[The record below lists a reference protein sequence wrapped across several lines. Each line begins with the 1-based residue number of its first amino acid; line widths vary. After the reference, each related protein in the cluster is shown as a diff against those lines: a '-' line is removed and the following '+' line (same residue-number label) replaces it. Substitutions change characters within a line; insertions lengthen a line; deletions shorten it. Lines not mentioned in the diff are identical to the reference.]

1 MRGRDTR
8 LSVERLILASA
19 PLLLLLI
26 ILAVVAVVEPRVVHL
41 SNLKEVVIQA
51 FPIAIL
57 ALGAMVVLLTGGID
71 LSAGF
76 GVAMVAVAM
85 VGSMGIDGNLTHGLL
100 IALCFGLAL
109 GLVNGLL
116 VGVLRI
122 PAFIATLATFT
133 AVQGVTLTRAK
144 SGTLIVSDPT
154 LLRIGTG
161 SVAGIP
167 FPIVIAAGVA
177 LVMAVLLR
185 MTRFGVRTY
194 ALGSGDPDAARLSGV
209 PVARHLVLV
218 YVVAGLLTTVTAILL
233 AGRTGIVAPNIGGV
247 SLLLDAIAAT
257 VLGGTSIFGGRG
269 TVWGTLIGAVII
281 ALITNA
287 LRVAGA
293 DASSLDLW
301 RGGIIGLALVVDAG
315 IQLLRR
321 RLEDREVSLAT
332 RGLGEDAA
340 VGAPA

>member
-1 MRGRDTR
+1 VTSAGR
-8 LSVERLILASA
+8 LSVERVVVAAA
-19 PLLLLLI
+19 PLALLLI
-26 ILAVVAVVEPRVVHL
+26 ILAVVAIVEPRVVHL

-51 FPIAIL
+51 SPIAIL

-85 VGSMGIDGNLTHGLL
+85 VGSMGLDGGLVQGL
-100 IALCFGLAL
+100 VVALCFGLGL

-116 VGVLRI
+116 VGVVRI

-133 AVQGVTLTRAK
+133 AVQGVTLLKAK

-161 SVAGIP
+161 SVAGIA
-167 FPIVIAAGVA
+167 FPVVIAAGVA

-185 MTRFGVRTY
+185 MTRFGLRTY
-194 ALGSGDPDAARLSGV
+194 ALGSGEPDAARLSGV
-209 PVARHLVLV
+209 PVARHLVMV
-218 YVVAGLLTTVTAILL
+218 YVLAGLMTAITGGLI
-233 AGRTGIVAPNIGGV
+233 AGRSGVVAPNIGGV

-257 VLGGTSIFGGRG
+257 VLGGTSIYGGRG
-269 TVWGTLIGAVII
+269 TVWGTLVGAVII

-287 LRVAGA
+287 LRSSGV

-315 IQLLRR
+315 IQLVRR
-321 RLEDREVSLAT
+321 RLEDREVAMAAAT
-332 RGLGEDAA
+332 
-340 VGAPA
+340 